1 MASEEPRHSLELEKP
16 PVLEPDVDEIDRT
29 GMPSDFDLVND
40 PHR

>member
-1 MASEEPRHSLELEKP
+1 MATENNALSFDADKA